1 MVAKD
6 PRTSSEI
13 YDSLKSNLQGRIA
26 SLTNFATTSF
36 NYVFV
41 DAFSKEQHEQEVA
54 ATATQL
60 SGWVDY
66 VGKELDQSDL
76 NDLGID
82 GATPAELNE
91 YQESSHLDE
100 YGKAFGVTRDS
111 GTKATGTLEITF
123 TADVTVEEGTEF
135 GTQPDN
141 DGTFLAFVTDED
153 VAPPTSGSF
162 PKTNTVGV
170 TAEEVGDEY
179 NVNSGTITYLPSPP
193 IGVSSVTNTTAT
205 TGGVDEQSD
214 EDLREDIKEAVVSSA
229 QGGTVNGVQTYIE
242 DNTGA
247 SSAIIQEKFTGDAEH
262 GSYPHADVVVN
273 GGGDTEVEDAIDFS
287 HPSGVEHILVRPDQ
301 ITLDVTADLVGTDID
316 TSAVDSAISDFFAD
330 LDIDDDVYRD
340 QLIQVIMNTDSDID
354 NIDALE
360 ITILDEEHTYNTG
373 TDVYNLDKTLQ
384 TDDSDSDGIVE
395 VTGTLS
401 SSNHTFV
408 EDTDYQE
415 WNSVAGDTS
424 EPHDS
429 IDWSL
434 GGDNPDDTTT
444 FFVDYNVKEDVAID
458 TTEVA
463 SLNSTNI
470 TVV

>member
-6 PRTSSEI
+6 PRTDQEI
-13 YDSLKSNLQGRIA
+13 YNSLKSSLQGKIA
-26 SLTNFATTSF
+26 SLTNFSTSSF
-36 NYVFV
+36 NYIFTN
-41 DAFSKEQHEQEVA
+41 AFATEQHEQEVA

-66 VGKELDQSDL
+66 VGKDLDQSDL

-82 GATPAELNE
+82 GATPSELNE
-91 YQESSHLDE
+91 FQDSSHLDE
-100 YGKAFGVTRDS
+100 FAKAFGITRDS
-111 GTKATGTLEITF
+111 GTKASGTLEITF
-123 TADVTVEEGTEF
+123 TSDVTVETGTTF

-141 DGTFLAFVTDED
+141 DGEFLAFETTAD
-153 VAPPTSGSF
+153 VEPPDAGSF
-162 PKTNTVGV
+162 PKTNTVNIEAV
-170 TAEEVGDEY
+170 EVGDEF

-205 TGGVDEQSD
+205 TGGADEQSD
-214 EDLREDIKEAVVSSA
+214 EDFREDIKEAVVSSA
-229 QGGTVNGVQTYIE
+229 NGGTVNGVQTYIE

-247 SSAIIQEKFTGDAEH
+247 TSAIVQEKFTGDAEH

-273 GGGDTEVEDAIDFS
+273 GGGDTEVEDAIDFA
-287 HPSGVEHILVRPDQ
+287 HPSGVEHILVRPTE
-301 ITLDVTADLVGTDID
+301 ITVDVTVDLIGSDID
-316 TSAVDSAISDFFAD
+316 TGAVETTINNFFGS
-330 LDIDDDVYRD
+330 LDINENVYRD
-340 QLIQVIMNTDSDID
+340 QLIQQIMNTDSDID
-354 NIDALE
+354 NIDSLE
-360 ITILDEEHTYNTG
+360 ITILDEEHTFNTG
-373 TDVYNLDKTLQ
+373 TDVYILNKTLQ

-415 WNSVAGDTS
+415 WNSGAGDTS
-424 EPHDS
+424 EPHDA

-434 GGDNPDDTTT
+434 GGDDPDDTTS
-444 FFVDYNVKEDVAID
+444 FFVDYNVKEDITID
-458 TTEVA
+458 ATEVA
-463 SLNSTNI
+463 ELNSSTV